1 MSELSDIL
9 TKDGTREPVV
19 SDLAEST
26 ENSINNLSGLSG
38 KAIKTAFSG
47 AVKARPNL
55 VKDMTDRLLPHLADR
70 LNPYWQAYQNGK
82 PEGGFGKY
90 LETRSDE
97 VTKDLADLSDERME
111 SIINSGAQKI
121 YKTFRGKL
129 EGIVEKGLP
138 DLGDVIEKHAS

>member
-70 LNPYWQAYQNGK
+70 LNPYWQAY
-82 PEGGFGKY
+82 
-90 LETRSDE
+90 
-97 VTKDLADLSDERME
+97 
-111 SIINSGAQKI
+111 
-121 YKTFRGKL
+121 
-129 EGIVEKGLP
+129 
-138 DLGDVIEKHAS
+138 